1 MACHAIRHDPALSPP
16 YFVDSIHGMAAP
28 DVGGGE
34 TTVKILGY
42 TYRVEVV
49 DSDAMDAM
57 GRFQSRR
64 QRLQIADDLAG
75 DELLSTL
82 LHEVIE
88 ALNYHLAL
96 DLPHNAIMQL
106 EAGLYQVLADNGVN
120 LAPLLENHETS

>member
-1 MACHAIRHDPALSPP
+1 M
-16 YFVDSIHGMAAP
+16 GAP
-28 DVGGGE
+28 GVGGGE

-42 TYRVEVV
+42 TYQVETV

-64 QRLQIADDLAG
+64 QRIQIADDLAG

-96 DLPHNAIMQL
+96 NLRHAAIMAL
-106 EAGLYQVLADNGVN
+106 EAGLFQVLTENGVD
-120 LAPLLENHETS
+120 LSPLLENHETS